1 MALTVDIGDATLK
14 LKTGAGFGA
23 EFMDG
28 LGFFVGKGTSNVSTC
43 LYLRNSQDENVFTRA
58 ADAQTSLEVASTQPA

>member
-1 MALTVDIGDATLK
+1 MALTVNEGDTTLK

-28 LGFFVGKGTSNVSTC
+28 LGWFVGKGTSNVSTC
-43 LYLRNSQDENVFTRA
+43 LYVRNSQDENVFIRA
-58 ADAQTSLEVASTQPA
+58 ADAQTSFEVAGTQPA